1 MNEEKDGH
9 NPNKKVTVASVLV
22 EFVANAAKR
31 YRYFCERT
39 LDMPDRKKFG
49 LTKKEFEDLD
59 RLIDA
64 YDDDDRPHNIGKHH
78 GIVMMAR
85 HLDTELSTE
94 HSDRL
99 DLIVEASIIGKED
112 NYEIEHP
119 VAASLLEIGSVK
131 SPKEI
136 KGDVITVDKF
146 ALNLGTETLQIT
158 LKKTNNPEQ
167 V

>member
-22 EFVANAAKR
+22 EFVANPSAR

-85 HLDTELSTE
+85 HLDPEFSTE
-94 HSDRL
+94 RSNGL
-99 DLIVEASIIGKED
+99 ALIVEASLIGRED
-112 NYEIEHP
+112 NYEIQHP

-131 SPKEI
+131 SPREI

-146 ALNLGTETLQIT
+146 KLDLGNKTLQIN